1 MKVHVPH
8 LAAAMLMSVSAAAI
22 STTAEA
28 GSFGKPCTAVPQAQW
43 LSLPEI
49 EKIVTDHGY
58 TVAKS
63 KVKGT
68 CVEIYA
74 RDKQGARIEFFIDP
88 STGTPVGGDT
98 KL

>member
-1 MKVHVPH
+1 MKTYASIAM
-8 LAAAMLMSVSAAAI
+8 AAVSAVTLSA
-22 STTAEA
+22 TAEA
-28 GSFGKPCTAVPQAQW
+28 GSFNKPCTSVPQAQW
-43 LSLPEI
+43 LSLQEI

-58 TVAKS
+58 TIAKS

-74 RDKQGARIEFFIDP
+74 RDKQGARVELFVDP
-88 STGTPVGGDT
+88 STGTPVGGDL